1 MGERPAAMYQN
12 GREPV
17 PYFAPDE
24 LLYMRVEP
32 DHVNS
37 EGMLIPF
44 AFRLPSQSVN
54 RSKYSEP
61 EWVLIPNYQEWG
73 ILSFERQDVPEEL
86 RSNQPPPDQSVEYR
100 FEVEHHP
107 CDDNYSH
114 SEIRAYRKGQ
124 KEFNKGLGVVRTVKQ
139 KFRMRLSECAT
150 ILKFPAGANE
160 SAELDAG

>member
-1 MGERPAAMYQN
+1 MYRN

-17 PYFAPDE
+17 AHFAPDE

-37 EGMLIPF
+37 RGVPMAS

-73 ILSFERQDVPEEL
+73 ILSFERQDIPEEL
-86 RSNQPPPDQSVEYR
+86 RSSQPPPDQSAEYR
-100 FEVEHHP
+100 FAVEHDP
-107 CDDNYSH
+107 RDDNYSH
-114 SEIRAYRKGQ
+114 SEIRAYRKGRN
-124 KEFNKGLGVVRTVKQ
+124 EFNERLQVVRTVKQ
-139 KFRMRLSECAT
+139 KFRMRLAECAT

-160 SAELDAG
+160 PAERNAG